1 MSLYHLNV
9 TAHLLAAFFW
19 LGGMFF
25 LALVGAP
32 VLRQLDDPGLRAR
45 LFGELGRRFRSAG
58 WWAIGVLVATG
69 VANLHFRGVL
79 DAGVLGDPA
88 FWSGAW
94 GRALTWKLGAVGAMI
109 VTSALHDFVFGPRA
123 AGDRT
128 AADDAGAGGG
138 RPGDDGSGAAGGDPR
153 GADDR
158 ARKMAGWLA
167 RLNALLGIVVVL
179 AAVRLAR
186 GG

>member
-9 TAHLLAAFFW
+9 TVHLLAALFW

-32 VLRQLDDPGLRAR
+32 VIRKLDDPELRGR
-45 LFGELGRRFRSAG
+45 LFADLGRRFRTAG

-69 VANLHFRGVL
+69 FLNLHFRGVL
-79 DAGVLGDPA
+79 DGELLGSTD
-88 FWSGAW
+88 FWSGAY
-94 GRALTWKLGAVGAMI
+94 GRALAWKLAAVTAMI
-109 VTSALHDFVFGPRA
+109 ATSSLHDFAFGPRA
-123 AGDRT
+123 AR
-128 AADDAGAGGG
+128 AADAARADDGTPAIEGGG
-138 RPGDDGSGAAGGDPR
+138 SRPTGGGDSG
-153 GADDR
+153 GAR
-158 ARKMAGWLA
+158 HRRIASWLA
-167 RLNALLGIVVVL
+167 RMNAVFGIILVL

>member
-9 TAHLLAAFFW
+9 TVHLLAALFW

-32 VLRQLDDPGLRAR
+32 VLRRLDDPGLRAR
-45 LFGELGRRFRSAG
+45 LFGALGRRFRSAG
-58 WWAIGVLVATG
+58 WWAIGVLVVTG
-69 VANLHFRGVL
+69 VINLHFRGLL
-79 DAGVLGDPA
+79 DGALLSDPA
-88 FWSGAW
+88 FWSGAY
-94 GRALTWKLGAVGAMI
+94 GHALAWKLGAVTAMI

-123 AGDRT
+123 SPRAAAGDGT
-128 AADDAGAGGG
+128 DGAPDPGAGRAASGG
-138 RPGDDGSGAAGGDPR
+138 AGR
-153 GADDR
+153 ER
-158 ARKMAGWLA
+158 ARKVAGWLA
-167 RLNALLGIVVVL
+167 RINAVLGIVVVL

>member
-9 TAHLLAAFFW
+9 TVHLLAALFW

-32 VLRQLDDPGLRAR
+32 ALRKLDDPGLRAR
-45 LFGELGRRFRSAG
+45 LFAELGRRFRTAG
-58 WWAIGVLVATG
+58 WWAIGILLVTG
-69 VANLHFRGVL
+69 TLNLHFRGLLDGAVL
-79 DAGVLGDPA
+79 SRGSFWAGGY
-88 FWSGAW
+88 
-94 GRALTWKLGAVGAMI
+94 GRALAWKLGAVAAML

-123 AGDRT
+123 SRQDRH
-128 AADDAGAGGG
+128 
-138 RPGDDGSGAAGGDPR
+138 RR
-153 GADDR
+153 I
-158 ARKMAGWLA
+158 AGWLA
-167 RLNALLGIVVVL
+167 RLNALFGVILVL

>member
-9 TAHLLAAFFW
+9 AVHLLAALFW

-32 VLRQLDDPGLRAR
+32 VLRKLDDPGLRAR

-69 VANLHFRGVL
+69 VANLHFLGVL
-79 DAGVLGDPA
+79 DADALGDPA
-88 FWSGAW
+88 FWSSGY
-94 GRALTWKLGAVGAMI
+94 GRALAWKLGGVGAMI

-123 AGDRT
+123 A
-128 AADDAGAGGG
+128 AARASAGG
-138 RPGDDGSGAAGGDPR
+138 A

-158 ARKMAGWLA
+158 ARKTAGWLA
-167 RLNALLGIVVVL
+167 RLNALLGIAVVL